1 MLRGSFF
8 IIPSGWDRYQLS
20 LLWKNEGFSLFLRI
34 IASYNRKILLC
45 VMTFKNVFQAITIWN
60 QVKLILYVEM
70 RRCFVITRLKLSTVA
85 TNSWNIKML
94 ITPWFLNEVAL
105 NSIFGFELYRK
116 KQAFLF
122 SFQTYITRNS
132 FKDVQGFS
140 SFIF

>member
-1 MLRGSFF
+1 MKSSKIYL
-8 IIPSGWDRYQLS
+8 
-20 LLWKNEGFSLFLRI
+20 KN
-34 IASYNRKILLC
+34 
-45 VMTFKNVFQAITIWN
+45 
-60 QVKLILYVEM
+60 YVEM

-94 ITPWFLNEVAL
+94 ITPWFLNEVPL

-116 KQAFLF
+116 KRAFLF

-140 SFIF
+140 SFIFSECRTPFLPWNFNAFIQWIVHSSLFKFMKLITLDDSCPRNNLQQNDDTKIKYN